1 MLNRVFH
8 DRDVNEIF
16 RKSMLRTNTKANNSF
31 RRWKKRIIKHLEDSE
46 PVMKVSGSC
55 GSDAH
60 VDVKEYP
67 GLDY

>member
-1 MLNRVFH
+1 
-8 DRDVNEIF
+8 
-16 RKSMLRTNTKANNSF
+16 MLRTNTKANNSF